1 MYENFV
7 KPTIKYCED
16 NLPSYI
22 AQPANSWSNL
32 IFVFVGVYIFLK
44 SRDHK
49 NPLLKF
55 IGPMAVLIGI
65 FSFIYHASYTF
76 VGQFLDLGSMYLLSS
91 YLIILNLRRL
101 NTEFFTTRKLFSIFS
116 LLIFASFSATYF
128 IRTINNFNIGLPIF
142 ALQILAVLILE
153 WQLHKRNVN
162 NYRTQNILI
171 AFVIFIFAFILWNL
185 DFLRIWCDANT
196 FHLINGHALWHILNG
211 ISLLFITGEKLRA
224 VARRGTGAAIFC

>member
-16 NLPSYI
+16 NLHSYI
-22 AQPANSWSNL
+22 AQPANAWSNL
-32 IFVFVGVYIFLK
+32 VFVFVGVYIYLK

-55 IGPMAVLIGI
+55 LGPMAVLIGI

-76 VGQFLDLGSMYLLSS
+76 IGQFLDLGSMYLFSS

-101 NTEFFTTRKLFSIFS
+101 NKEFFTTRKLLFIFS
-116 LLIFASFSATYF
+116 LLIFTSFSATYF

-142 ALQILAVLILE
+142 ALQILVVLILE
-153 WQLHKRNVN
+153 WQLHKRKVS
-162 NYRTQNILI
+162 NYKIHSILI
-171 AFVIFIFAFILWNL
+171 AFVIFMFAFILWIL
-185 DFLRIWCDANT
+185 DFLRIWCEPST
-196 FHLINGHALWHILNG
+196 FHLINGHALWHILSA
-211 ISLLFITGEKLRA
+211 ISFLFVYFFYRQ
-224 VARRGTGAAIFC
+224 FD